1 MPTES
6 GRIRPVS
13 PGADRPPQA
22 TFAPVADRSGH
33 PPDEGPPIKG
43 FVETSFVDWD
53 DRVAAVLFLP
63 GCNFR
68 CPYCHNHA
76 LITDPDQFETI
87 PLATVLSRLGAFGPW
102 LDGVCVTGGEPTLHP
117 HLPRLLA
124 DLKAAGLA
132 VKLDTNGSRPDVI
145 AEVLAR
151 DLVDHVAL
159 DLKMVLEPAP
169 YALLAGPAAD
179 VLAVSRSIDIV
190 AKSPSA
196 ELRTTLVPGLHDAQ
210 VLARM
215 ARYVPPGLKW
225 RLQNFRPDNALE
237 PEFRRRTPFTEEEFA
252 ALVRTAQGHRPETVA
267 G

>member
-1 MPTES
+1 M
-6 GRIRPVS
+6 G
-13 PGADRPPQA
+13 PGADRPPQGA
-22 TFAPVADRSGH
+22 FSPGTDQPGR
-33 PPDEGPPIKG
+33 PPTEGPPIKG

-53 DRVAAVLFLP
+53 GRVAAVLFLP

-76 LITDPDQFETI
+76 LISDPDQFETI
-87 PLATVLSRLGAFGPW
+87 PLAAVLSRLGAFGPW

-117 HLPRLLA
+117 RLFGLLEA
-124 DLKAAGLA
+124 LKDAGLA

-151 DLVDHVAL
+151 ELVDHVAL

-169 YALLAGPAAD
+169 YALLAGPEAD

-196 ELRTTLVPGLHDAQ
+196 ELRTTVVPGLHDDNALDQ
-210 VLARM
+210 M
-215 ARYVPPGLKW
+215 AGYVPPGLKW
-225 RLQNFRPDNALE
+225 RLQNFRPDNAFD
-237 PEFRRRTPFTEEEFA
+237 PEFRRRKPFTEEEFA
-252 ALVRTAQGHRPETVA
+252 ALVRMAQGLRPETVA